1 MKKYISS
8 LLLIAISP
16 AFVNS
21 APPVGDRTF
30 LVSKNLTIFNSVF
43 RDLDMLYVD
52 SLKYDKMTA
61 DAINYMLSQMDPYTV
76 YLPEEDTEDITMMT
90 SGEYGGI
97 GSVISQRNNAIY
109 ISDPY
114 EDMPAQQNDI
124 RAGDIILE
132 VNGAST
138 EGMTVSDVSARLRGT
153 PNTELKLKLK
163 RYGEENPI
171 EKTFLR
177 EKIQVKS
184 ISYSSVIAGEIGYLL
199 LNDFT
204 DHSAIEVKRVVND
217 MVKHHRIQSLIID
230 VRGNGGGLIDEAVKI
245 VGYFV
250 PKGTAIVTTKGKEK
264 SSERAYRTPSEP
276 VYPDMKLAVITDRA
290 SASASEILA
299 GAIQDLDRGVIIG
312 ERTFGKGL
320 VQSIRPISYGGHLK
334 VTTAKYYI
342 PSGRGIQAIDYSN
355 RNEDGSV
362 GRVPEHLTSE
372 FQTKNGRKVRNG
384 GGILPDTLSNDE
396 RTLNIA
402 HYLYAD
408 NLYFDYATKYKH
420 EHPSIPS
427 PDLFELSDEDFNDF
441 TAFIKEKNF
450 KYTTQTEK
458 YFNELIEIAKYEELY
473 KRISDDFE
481 SLKAKLVPDID
492 ENIKENKGD
501 IVQLLT
507 SEIIKRYYY
516 QKGEI
521 AYSLRTDKDLEIA
534 LGILNSEEK
543 YNRILLKK

>member
-1 MKKYISS
+1 MKKYIAF
-8 LLLIAISP
+8 LLLTAVFP
-16 AFVNS
+16 TVTCGRLS
-21 APPVGDRTF
+21 ADDRTF
-30 LVSKNLTIFNSVF
+30 SIGKNLTIFNAVF
-43 RDLDMLYVD
+43 RDLDLLYVD

-61 DAINYMLSQMDPYTV
+61 DAINYMLSQTDPYTV
-76 YLPEEDTEDITMMT
+76 YLPEEDTEDIAMMT

-97 GSVISQRNNAIY
+97 GSVISQRNNTIY

-114 EDMPAQQNDI
+114 EGMPAQQNDI
-124 RAGDIILE
+124 RAGDIISAIDG
-132 VNGAST
+132 VST

-153 PNTELKLKLK
+153 PNTVINLQLK

-171 EKTFLR
+171 ERTFMR

-184 ISYSSVIAGEIGYLL
+184 ISYSSVVADRTGYLL

-204 DHSAIEVKRVVND
+204 DHSAIEVKQAINE
-217 MVKHHRIQSLIID
+217 MVKQHRIRSLIID

-264 SSERAYRTPSEP
+264 SSERVFRTPSEP
-276 VYPDMKLAVITDRA
+276 VYPDMKLAVITDRG

-299 GAIQDLDRGVIIG
+299 GAIQDLDRGVIVG

-320 VQSIRPISYGGHLK
+320 VQNIRPIAYGGHLK

-372 FQTKNGRKVRNG
+372 FTTKNGRKVRNG

-402 HYLYAD
+402 YYLYAD

-427 PDLFELSDEDFNDF
+427 PDLFELSDADFDDF

-450 KYTTQTEK
+450 GYATQTEK

-473 KRISDDFE
+473 NRIAEDFE

-492 ENIKENKGD
+492 ENIKENKDD

-507 SEIIKRYYY
+507 TEIIKRYYY

-521 AYSLRTDKDLEIA
+521 AYSLRTDKDLKIA
-534 LGILNSEEK
+534 LDILHSEEK
-543 YNRILLKK
+543 YNRILSNE